1 MISGLLGL
9 RIEDAYTRARK
20 TLKEHSGNPFKIYEA
35 YRDKLKNWSP

>member
-20 TLKEHSGNPFKIYEA
+20 TLKEHLETPLKSM
-35 YRDKLKNWSP
+35 KLTEIN